1 MNRLIVKNIGI
12 LIAILIVF
20 LGCNKDKND
29 DQPSG
34 TLSDSTVLA
43 SSVIDLPTS
52 LKSAQSIQTGTV
64 NGSIKAA
71 LTRSSDSGDEGSIIG
86 IYEGIPMYVTMASML
101 KDIVKGIMVDLVKDP
116 SWRLI
121 PLDTKIDIIPEDPN
135 GPTQIMIEKPAGEA
149 YEWKISAWNSSD
161 PDNPIMIIRFT
172 ITNTGAKGQMLWN
185 ISEEDEDI
193 AAAGI
198 PDIIITRKVDVT
210 FDGTSSIKTLEI
222 KLVQD
227 LTNVINY
234 YTDNYSTLTLGEI
247 AALDVG
253 QPSKVFVNAS
263 LDDATKE
270 YTIYGTSYH
279 PGWAAEK
286 VKTGDG
292 GLFGD
297 NRDIYM
303 FKAKAIE
310 TDTVKGSKV
319 YLSFPLNTTSD
330 ITNVWTD
337 DSISGLFKVKIV
349 DDINTMI
356 AGQSPESGRLFT
368 IVYIAEPSYTEKA
381 SFTQS
386 EYDNAATYWQI
397 ADPTGIY
404 NIFLTYT
411 TLAAYNG
418 YYASLPATSID
429 PNVLTKPGLYAI
441 TMVAKV
447 KADIT
452 SGSRNGY
459 TVTSAELD
467 AFVNR
472 NDTDPNA
479 DQFKSMYQQVT
490 KIVNPAFFGE
500 GGVFLGTYNET
511 ESVFY
516 QNANNTLTAST
527 DESSISE
534 LKALDLS
541 TINPYVPSD
550 VVSLDIVIQ

>member
-198 PDIIITRKVDVT
+198 PDIIINRKVDVT

-337 DSISGLFKVKIV
+337 DSISGLFKTKIV
-349 DDINTMI
+349 DDINSEFLKQSDEASQLAMAAMI
-356 AGQSPESGRLFT
+356 VKPTLATHGNTFT
-368 IVYIAEPSYTEKA
+368 DAEY
-381 SFTQS
+381 
-386 EYDNAATYWQI
+386 NAAKTY
-397 ADPTGIY
+397 Y
-404 NIFLTYT
+404 NGHLTLDDIFYAQYT
-411 TLAAYNG
+411 TTSAFNG
-418 YYASLPATSID
+418 WFATLTNNTSLTDYWMYYLMMAPEIKAEID
-429 PNVLTKPGLYAI
+429 AGTR
-441 TMVAKV
+441 
-447 KADIT
+447 
-452 SGSRNGY
+452 SGIV
-459 TVTSAELD
+459 VTSAELES
-467 AFVNR
+467 FMNR
-472 NDTDPNA
+472 TGTPPDA